1 MLIINKIHQ
10 IQEHLKKKKSYYLTI
25 LEQTAVNILVYV
37 LVEVFSLHLKIV
49 IGLYS
54 SYLFTK

>member
-25 LEQTAVNILVYV
+25 LEQSAVNILVYV
-37 LVEVFSLHLKIV
+37 LVEVFLH
-49 IGLYS
+49 
-54 SYLFTK
+54 T